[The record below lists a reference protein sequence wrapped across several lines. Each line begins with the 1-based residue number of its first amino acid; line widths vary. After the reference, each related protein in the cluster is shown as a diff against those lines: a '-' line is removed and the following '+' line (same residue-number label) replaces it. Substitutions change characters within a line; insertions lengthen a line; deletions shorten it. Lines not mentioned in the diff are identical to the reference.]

1 MDRRKVLLLAAAFV
15 AALGTLLVFLYVKG
29 ADSRADERY
38 AAVQVLRA
46 VKPIAAG
53 ETVESAQAAGK
64 IATGQ
69 VSSQDVLPGALTT
82 LESVEG
88 QAATVE
94 ILPGE
99 QIMASK
105 FGAATEGT
113 ATTLPI
119 PEGKLAIS
127 VTLDDPSRVAGFLQ
141 PGNRVAVF
149 MLGTGPKGQFSRL
162 LLPNVQVLGLGA
174 TSTEP
179 VAAPAEAE
187 TAAAAE
193 AEGGE
198 EAAAAEPAEVLPK
211 TLLTLAV
218 SQREAERVLYAVQY
232 GDRVALGLLD
242 DKSEVAP
249 SLGVVFDNLFR

>member
-1 MDRRKVLLLAAAFV
+1 MDRRKVLLLVAAFV

-46 VKPIAAG
+46 TKPIAVG

-69 VSSQDVLPGALTT
+69 VASQDVLPGALTT

-99 QIMASK
+99 QIVASK
-105 FGAATEGT
+105 FGAAAEGT
-113 ATTLPI
+113 ATTLGI

-127 VTLDDPSRVAGFLQ
+127 VNLDDPSRVAGFLE

-149 MLGTGPKGQFSRL
+149 MAGNDAKGPFSRL

-179 VAAPAEAE
+179 VPAPADAE
-187 TAAAAE
+187 AAAA

-198 EAAAAEPAEVLPK
+198 EAAAEPAEVLPK

-218 SQREAERVLYAVQY
+218 SQREAERVMYATQN
-232 GDRVALGLLD
+232 GTLALGLLD

-249 SLGVVFDNLFR
+249 SQGVVLDNLFR

>member
-46 VKPIAAG
+46 VKPIAVG
-53 ETVESAQAAGK
+53 ETVESAQTAGK

-99 QIMASK
+99 QIVASK
-105 FGAATEGT
+105 FGAAAEGT
-113 ATTLPI
+113 ATTLGI

-127 VTLDDPSRVAGFLQ
+127 VNLDDPSRVAGFLE

-149 MLGTGPKGQFSRL
+149 MAGNDVKGPFSRL

-179 VAAPAEAE
+179 VAAPTEAEA
-187 TAAAAE
+187 A

-218 SQREAERVLYAVQY
+218 SQREAERVMYATQN
-232 GDRVALGLLD
+232 GTLALGLLD

-249 SLGVVFDNLFR
+249 SRGVVLDNLFR